1 MHESTTPQPVLL
13 TSGIAKTFRGIPV
26 LRGVDLSVA
35 AGETVFLY
43 GPNGAGKTTFLR
55 ILATLSR
62 PSAGRFSVGGVD
74 GEERDLVRR
83 LIYYAG
89 HGTQLFDDMV
99 ALENLRFF
107 TALYGLTPGAGETQ
121 AALERVGLWKFRE
134 FPAATYSAGMKRRLG
149 LARIMLLKPRL
160 LLLDEP
166 YTSLDQAGIK
176 LVNEV
181 LGESVAGG
189 GAALVVSHN
198 EGALPHR
205 AVWLAGGRIREE
217 APGHVA

>member
-1 MHESTTPQPVLL
+1 MMNAHANQPVLV
-13 TSGIAKTFRGIPV
+13 TQGITKNFRGIDV
-26 LRGVDLSVA
+26 LRGVDLTMT

-43 GPNGAGKTTFLR
+43 GPNGAGKTTFMR

-62 PSAGRFSVGGVD
+62 PTSGKFSIAGID
-74 GEERDLVRR
+74 GEERDEVRR
-83 LIYYAG
+83 VMYYAG

-99 ALENLRFF
+99 AVENLKFF
-107 TALYGLTPGAGETQ
+107 TALYALAPTDLDIQ
-121 AALERVGLWKFRE
+121 AALERVGLWRFRE
-134 FPAATYSAGMKRRLG
+134 FPVSTYSAGMKRRLG
-149 LARIMLLKPRL
+149 LARVTLLKPRL

-166 YTSLDQAGIK
+166 YTSLDVNGIK
-176 LVNEV
+176 LVNAV
-181 LGESVAGG
+181 LAEFVAAG

-205 AVWLAGGRIREE
+205 AVWLSGGRIQAE